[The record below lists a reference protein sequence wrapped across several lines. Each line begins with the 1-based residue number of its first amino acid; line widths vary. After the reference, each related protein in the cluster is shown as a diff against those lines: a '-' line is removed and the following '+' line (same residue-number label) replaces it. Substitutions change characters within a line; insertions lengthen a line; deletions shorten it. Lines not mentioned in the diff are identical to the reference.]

1 MRLPST
7 SSIASC
13 GVAILLAGCEPQK
26 HPIDGG
32 VEHVVI
38 AGQEFSLDLAMAP
51 ESRRRG
57 LAGRTSLAPD
67 EGMFFVFKDVETR
80 SFWMYGCVMDID
92 IAFIDPIGYVTAL
105 HTMPA
110 EPLRGDRETEI
121 AYEQRLAKYTS
132 GYPAQFA
139 IELAPGRFEELGV
152 SIGDRLSIPTERLKT
167 LSESAEA
174 E

>member
-1 MRLPST
+1 MKALST
-7 SSIASC
+7 SAIASF
-13 GVAILLAGCEPQK
+13 GFAILLTGCKPQAR
-26 HPIDGG
+26 PIDGG
-32 VEHVVI
+32 IETILI
-38 AGQEFSLDLAMAP
+38 AGQEFSLDLAMTP

-67 EGMFFVFKDVETR
+67 EGMLFVFQDVETR
-80 SFWMYGCVMDID
+80 SFWMYGCIMDID

-110 EPLRGDRETEI
+110 EPPRGDQETEL

-152 SIGDRLSIPTERLKT
+152 SVGDRLSIPPERLKT

>member
-1 MRLPST
+1 MNALST

-13 GVAILLAGCEPQK
+13 GIAILLSGCKPQAV
-26 HPIDGG
+26 PVDGG
-32 VEHVVI
+32 VEDVVI
-38 AGQEFSLDLAMAP
+38 AGQAFSLELAMAP

-67 EGMFFVFKDVETR
+67 EGMFFVFKDVATR

-110 EPLRGDRETEI
+110 EPLRGDEETELS
-121 AYEQRLAKYTS
+121 YEQRLAKYTS

-139 IELAPGRFEELGV
+139 IELAPGRFAELGV
-152 SIGDRLSIPTERLKT
+152 SVGDRLSIPPKRLKT

-174 E
+174 D